1 MFFQLGNYP
10 AGALRTF
17 TEDTQKL
24 HFCPLTLLLS
34 SSQFCKVKK
43 KKLLWTAECPQFG
56 LSSKKRYPV
65 VFFRGQDKYRITV
78 ELCCVLFRWIEML
91 PSYNSV
97 RKQINTAPDFASYFC
112 ISSNKEYMKNKT
124 RTEKWP
130 WLMKS
135 TFCTP
140 V

>member
-24 HFCPLTLLLS
+24 HFCALTPLLS
-34 SSQFCKVKK
+34 PSHFCKVKK
-43 KKLLWTAECPQFG
+43 AVVNCWVPSVWIVFKKNDTQYF
-56 LSSKKRYPV
+56 
-65 VFFRGQDKYRITV
+65 FFRGQDKYRITV
-78 ELCCVLFRWIEML
+78 ELCCMLFRWIEML